1 MSQLHPAR
9 AQRTGGETALR
20 IFFGIFLGLVA
31 IGLAVMPWYT
41 PFVMA
46 TVLVMMFAAREWHR
60 MVRSPAQR
68 EIADNQP
75 IHVQTAVTVGA
86 IILSV
91 TAVCFEQVVIALG
104 LLVIGAVAAYV
115 LAQRRADNPAWH
127 AVGVLY
133 TGLPALALVTLRVLS
148 PNGILLI
155 VALFMIVWATD
166 TGALVFGKLIGGKKM
181 APGISPGKTWAGTI
195 GGTVAAL
202 AVFAPYAAML
212 ASNLAVALGF
222 ALVLSVVAHLGDLL
236 ESAIKRR
243 FGFKDSG
250 GLIPG
255 HGGMLDRADS
265 LFAASIVFAMLV
277 FGFGFNPF
285 FGAAI

>member
-9 AQRTGGETALR
+9 AQRSGGETALR

-31 IGLAVMPWYT
+31 IALAVMPWYT

-68 EIADNQP
+68 EIAENQP

-91 TAVCFEQVVIALG
+91 TAVCFEQVAIALA

-127 AVGVLY
+127 AAGVLY
-133 TGLPALALVTLRVLS
+133 IGLPALALVTLRVLS

-181 APGISPGKTWAGTI
+181 APAISPGKTWAGTI
-195 GGTVAAL
+195 GGTVTAL

-222 ALVLSVVAHLGDLL
+222 ALVLSIVAHLGDLL
-236 ESAIKRR
+236 ESLIKRR

-265 LFAASIVFAMLV
+265 LFAASVVFAILV

>member
-1 MSQLHPAR
+1 
-9 AQRTGGETALR
+9 
-20 IFFGIFLGLVA
+20 
-31 IGLAVMPWYT
+31 
-41 PFVMA
+41 
-46 TVLVMMFAAREWHR
+46 
-60 MVRSPAQR
+60 
-68 EIADNQP
+68 
-75 IHVQTAVTVGA
+75 VTVGA
-86 IILSV
+86 TILSV
-91 TAVCFEQVVIALG
+91 TAICFQLATIAFA
-104 LLVIGAVAAYV
+104 LLVIGAAAAFV
-115 LAQRRADNPAWH
+115 LAQRRGDNPAWH
-127 AVGVLY
+127 AAGVLY
-133 TGLPALALVTLRVLS
+133 IGLPALALVALRVLS
-148 PNGILLI
+148 PNGILLV

-195 GGTVAAL
+195 GGTVTAL

-212 ASNLAVALGF
+212 ASNLAIALGF
-222 ALVLSVVAHLGDLL
+222 ALVLSVVSHLGDLL
-236 ESAIKRR
+236 ESVIKRR

-255 HGGMLDRADS
+255 HGGMLDRVDS